1 MPKIEQTIA
10 NVNARSHTLAFITP
24 KMTEGFKIPKST
36 AWAREAVRTWS
47 GVSPWRGDN
56 RN

>member
-36 AWAREAVRTWS
+36 AWAREALRTWS